1 MNNKIIEKL
10 EKSFIEEDKAEPFLD
25 REYVEET
32 KRIYKLLK
40 NNNTNSDFIDST
52 DRVIYDIV
60 KDIFR
65 EVRKWK

>member
-65 EVRKWK
+65 EVRK